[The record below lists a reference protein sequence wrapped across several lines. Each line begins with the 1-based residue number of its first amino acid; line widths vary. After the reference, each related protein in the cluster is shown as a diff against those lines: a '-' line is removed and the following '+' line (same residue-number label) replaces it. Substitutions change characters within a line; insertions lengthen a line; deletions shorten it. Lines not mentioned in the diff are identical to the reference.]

1 MAKVLHLDL
10 AAERQATVSELL
22 ADLEQAAELVFWQLR
37 QRGVVPE
44 DILHPSTRVAY
55 AAWLDA
61 RAD

>member
-10 AAERQATVSELL
+10 SAERHASVSELL

-44 DILHPSTRVAY
+44 DIVHPSTKVAY
-55 AAWLDA
+55 AAWLEELD
-61 RAD
+61 D